1 MNFRQIHLDF
11 HTSEKI
17 EKIGSEFD
25 KKQFQSMLKLGHIN
39 SITLFSKCHHGW
51 AYHESE
57 ANEMHPGLSFDLLS
71 AQLEA
76 CREIGVK
83 TPIYISAGFDEK
95 AAVKHPE
102 WLARRID
109 ERLYWEADFMHPGFH
124 RLCMNSPYLDYLL
137 EQIKEVCVK
146 FKPDGIFLDIV
157 DVLPCYCG
165 NCLRELRSQGLDPH
179 NEENIMALARKTHLN
194 YLKRVR
200 ETIDSVIPGLPVF
213 HNSGHVY
220 RGDREREAYNSHY
233 ELESL
238 PTGGWGYDHLPM
250 SARYVW
256 QLGKDYLS
264 MTGRFHES
272 WGEFG
277 GFKHINAL
285 RYEASLAAA
294 LGAKFSIGDQM
305 HPYGS
310 LDKAVYSI
318 IGDVYSE
325 LEQKEPWLDG
335 VTPLADIGL
344 LSCEAVNYKKAGY
357 SYTDSNSSDYGAL
370 RILQEGNYLF
380 DVIDKESDF
389 SKYKLIILP
398 DEIRIDGQLKDKLC
412 EFTNN
417 GGKLLAS
424 GESGLDENKD
434 DFVFDFGV
442 KYIGKNE
449 FKPNYLYPLFNVKDL
464 GVSAFVCYCEGEH
477 VELNGGV
484 ELAKNENSFFNR
496 TSEHFC
502 SHHHSPASKTFS
514 GVGIAEGKD
523 GIYVSWKLF
532 SEYYKIG
539 SLFAKNVMH
548 HLIEKILGSEKTITT
563 NLPAQGIVTVMNQ
576 KAMNRYIIHL
586 LYAPAVR
593 RGEKSDVI
601 EDLPTV
607 CDTTV
612 SFKTDKPIKN
622 VYFAPQNHSADYEL
636 SDDGVLSVKVESFKC
651 HRMIVV
657 EY

>member
-17 EKIGSEFD
+17 DKIGCEFD
-25 KKQFQSMLKLGHIN
+25 KKQFQSMLKLGHVN

-76 CREIGVK
+76 CRELGIK
-83 TPIYISAGFDEK
+83 TPIYLSAGFDEK
-95 AAVKHPE
+95 IAVKHPE
-102 WLARRID
+102 WLARRSD
-109 ERLYWEADFMHPGFH
+109 ERLYWVTDFMHPGFH

-157 DVLPCYCG
+157 DVLPCYCE
-165 NCLRELRSQGLDPH
+165 NCLCELRSHGLDP
-179 NEENIMALARKTHLN
+179 NDEKNIMNLARKTHLN
-194 YLKRVR
+194 YMKRVR
-200 ETIDSVIPGLPVF
+200 EAVDSVMPSLPVF

-238 PTGGWGYDHLPM
+238 PTGGWGYDHLPI

-277 GFKHINAL
+277 GYKHINAL
-285 RYEASLAAA
+285 RYESSLAAA
-294 LGAKFSIGDQM
+294 LGAKFSVGDQM
-305 HPYGS
+305 HPYGT
-310 LDKAVYSI
+310 LDESVYSI
-318 IGDVYSE
+318 IGKVYSE
-325 LEQKEPWLDG
+325 LEEKEPWLDG
-335 VTPLADIGL
+335 VTPVADIGL
-344 LSCEAVNYKKAGY
+344 LSREAVKYEDTGY
-357 SYTDSNSSDYGAL
+357 YHTDSNPADYGAL

-380 DVIDKESDF
+380 DVIDTESDF

-398 DEIRIDGQLKDKLC
+398 DEIRTDGKLKDKLK
-412 EFTNN
+412 EFINN

-424 GESGLDENKD
+424 GESGLDKD
-434 DFVFDFGV
+434 KDEFAFDFGV

-449 FKPNYLYPLFNVKDL
+449 IRPNYLYPLFKVKDL
-464 GVSAFVCYCEGEH
+464 GIAAFVCYCECEH
-477 VELNGGV
+477 TELCGGV

-502 SHHHSPASKTFS
+502 SHNHSPASKTFS
-514 GVGIAEGKD
+514 GAGIVEGKD
-523 GIYVSWKLF
+523 GIYIPWKLF
-532 SEYYKIG
+532 GEYYKVG
-539 SLFAKNVMH
+539 SLFAKNVVH
-548 HLIEKILGSEKTITT
+548 HLTEKILGTDKTVCT
-563 NLPAQGIVTVMNQ
+563 NLPSQGLVTVMEQ
-576 KAMNRYIIHL
+576 SEMNRYIIHL

-607 CDTTV
+607 CDTTLL
-612 SFKTDKPIKN
+612 FKTDKPVRN
-622 VYFAPQNHSADYEL
+622 VYLAPQNKPADYEL
-636 SDDGVLSVKVESFKC
+636 SKDGVIIKIKSFKC
-651 HRMIVV
+651 HQMIVV
-657 EY
+657 DV

>member
-17 EKIGSEFD
+17 DKIGCEFD
-25 KKQFQSMLKLGHIN
+25 KKQFQNMLKLGHVN

-51 AYHESE
+51 AYHKSE
-57 ANEMHPGLSFDLLS
+57 ANEIHPGLSFDLLS

-83 TPIYISAGFDEK
+83 TPIYLSAGFDEK
-95 AAVKHPE
+95 IAVRHPE
-102 WLARRID
+102 WLARRSD
-109 ERLYWEADFMHPGFH
+109 ERLYWVTDFMHPGFH

-137 EQIKEVCVK
+137 EQIKEVCIK

-157 DVLPCYCG
+157 DVLPCYCE
-165 NCLRELRSQGLDPH
+165 NCLRELRSQGLDPN
-179 NEENIMALARKTHLN
+179 NEENIMKLARKTHLN
-194 YLKRVR
+194 YMKRVR
-200 ETIDSVIPGLPVF
+200 ETIDSITPDLPVF

-277 GFKHINAL
+277 GYKHINAL
-285 RYEASLAAA
+285 RYESSLAAA

-305 HPYGS
+305 HPYGT
-310 LDKAVYSI
+310 LDESVYTI
-318 IGDVYSE
+318 IGKVYSE
-325 LEQKEPWLDG
+325 LEKKEPWLDG
-335 VTPLADIGL
+335 VTPEADIGL
-344 LSCEAVNYKKAGY
+344 LSREAVKYKDTGY
-357 SYTDSNSSDYGAL
+357 YYTDSNLADYGAL

-380 DVIDKESDF
+380 DVIDTESDF

-398 DEIRIDGQLKDKLC
+398 DEIRTDGKLKDKLK
-412 EFTNN
+412 EFINN

-424 GESGLDENKD
+424 GESGLDKD
-434 DFVFDFGV
+434 KDEFAFDFGV

-449 FKPNYLYPLFNVKDL
+449 IRPNYLYPLFKVKDL
-464 GVSAFVCYCEGEH
+464 GIAAFVCYCECEH
-477 VELNGGV
+477 TELCGGV
-484 ELAKNENSFFNR
+484 ELSKNENSFFNR

-502 SHHHSPASKTFS
+502 SHNHSPASKTFS
-514 GVGIAEGKD
+514 GAGIVEGKD
-523 GIYVSWKLF
+523 GIYIPWKLF
-532 SEYYKIG
+532 GEYYKVG
-539 SLFAKNVMH
+539 SLFAKNVIH
-548 HLIEKILGSEKTITT
+548 HLIELILGDKKTLNT
-563 NLPAQGIVTVMNQ
+563 NLPSQGIVTVMRQ
-576 KAMNRYIIHL
+576 SAMNRYIIHL

-601 EDLPTV
+601 EDIPTV
-607 CDTTV
+607 CNTTV
-612 SFKTDKPIKN
+612 SFKTDKQIKN
-622 VYFAPQNHSADYEL
+622 VYLAPQNLPADYEL
-636 SDDGVLSVKVESFKC
+636 SEEGVLVRIDEFKC
-651 HRMIVV
+651 HQMIVV